1 MLVFELAIVLGLIV
15 LNGFLAMS
23 ELALVSA
30 RRPLLEQMARH
41 GSRGAAVALDLTR
54 EPGRMLSAVQIGI
67 TLVGIIA
74 GAFSGA
80 TIAERAD
87 AWLEGHGMP
96 TRIAEPLAFTVVI
109 VTITYFSVV
118 VGELVPKQIGM
129 INAERIAIL
138 VARPMQMLARAAGP
152 AVSLLDGSAR
162 LGLRLLGQR
171 GHRESRVTDE
181 EIATMIAEAERTG
194 LVEPEER
201 SMISRVMRLGDR
213 SVRGVMTPR
222 PDVEWLDRQGSHEE
236 VREAIRTA
244 RHGRILVAN
253 GTIDEIVGALPVR
266 AALVRLMDGDVDEVW
281 PLVQQVP
288 AVSDHLAA
296 LDVVE
301 QLRRSPLSLVLV
313 VDEHGSLEGIVT
325 EGDILQTIVAD
336 IENDEGARIVQ
347 RDDGS
352 LLIDGG
358 YPFDE
363 LAERLGIRAPPR
375 RSYHTIAGFVLD
387 EMRRL
392 PKTGE
397 SFLHGLW
404 RFEVVDVD
412 GQRIDKVLAVPQR
425 TLHRRV

>member
-1 MLVFELAIVLGLIV
+1 MLLVELAIVFGLIM

-30 RRPLLEQMARH
+30 RRPLLEQMARD

-74 GAFSGA
+74 GALSGA
-80 TIAERAD
+80 AIAERAD
-87 AWLEGHGMP
+87 AWLESQGMP
-96 TRIAEPLAFTVVI
+96 TRIAEPLAFAVVI

-118 VGELVPKQIGM
+118 AGELVPKQIGM
-129 INAERIAIL
+129 MKAERIAAL
-138 VARPMQMLARAAGP
+138 VARPMQMLAMAAGP

-171 GHRESRVTDE
+171 GHRGSRVTDE
-181 EIATMIAEAERTG
+181 EITNMIAEAERTG

-201 SMISRVMRLGDR
+201 SMISRVMRLADR

-222 PDVEWLDRQGSHEE
+222 PDVEWLDLQGSDAEIRDA
-236 VREAIRTA
+236 VRSA
-244 RHGRILVAN
+244 RHGRILAAN
-253 GTIDEIVGALPVR
+253 GTIDEIVGAIPVR
-266 AALVRLMDGDVDEVW
+266 AALVSLMDQGVEGIRQ
-281 PLVQQVP
+281 LVQMLP

-296 LDVVE
+296 LDVLE
-301 QLRRSPLSLVLV
+301 QPRHSPLNLVLV

-325 EGDILQTIVAD
+325 EGDILKTIVAD
-336 IENDEGARIVQ
+336 IEENENLRIVQ

-363 LAERLGIRAPPR
+363 LAERISISAPPQR
-375 RSYHTIAGFVLD
+375 AYHTVAGFALD
-387 EMRRL
+387 RMRRL

-397 SFLHGLW
+397 SFVHGLW
-404 RFEVVDVD
+404 RFEIVDVD
-412 GQRIDKVLAVPQR
+412 GQRIDKMLAVPQR
-425 TLHRRV
+425 NLHRSV

>member
-1 MLVFELAIVLGLIV
+1 
-15 LNGFLAMS
+15 
-23 ELALVSA
+23 
-30 RRPLLEQMARH
+30 
-41 GSRGAAVALDLTR
+41 
-54 EPGRMLSAVQIGI
+54 MLSAVQIGI
-67 TLVGIIA
+67 ALIGIIA

-80 TIAERAD
+80 TIAERGD
-87 AWLEGHGMP
+87 AWLESYGMP
-96 TRIAEPLAFTVVI
+96 SRIAEPLAFTIVI
-109 VTITYFSVV
+109 VVITYFSVV

-129 INAERIAIL
+129 INAERIAML
-138 VARPMQMLARAAGP
+138 VARPMQMLATAAGP
-152 AVSLLDGSAR
+152 AVTLLDWSAR

-171 GHRESRVTDE
+171 GQRDTRITDE

-201 SMISRVMRLGDR
+201 SMILRRHAAPHPSWRRDHHVSRL
-213 SVRGVMTPR
+213 
-222 PDVEWLDRQGSHEE
+222 DVEWLDRRGSHEE

-266 AALVRLMDGDVDEVW
+266 AALVRLMDGDVNEVW

-301 QLRRSPLSLVLV
+301 QLRHSPLSLVLV
-313 VDEHGSLEGIVT
+313 VDEHGSLEEIVT

-336 IENDEGARIVQ
+336 IEEDEGRADRAAR
-347 RDDGS
+347 RRLG

-392 PKTGE
+392 PKTGK

-404 RFEVVDVD
+404 RFEIVDVD